1 MEVRKLNSI
10 FMEWNVNLK
19 NLRISPRKTRLVAD
33 AVRGKSVREAIL
45 ILDTIH
51 KKSSLPIK
59 KLIQSAVANAKKND
73 SVLESQL
80 KIDKI
85 FVDAGMTLKRF
96 RPRAFGRAYTIRKRS
111 SHISLTLGELDIV
124 KKRKAKVEAKDVVA
138 EKSEI
143 KVAEAK
149 STVVKSTKKTTV
161 AKKSTTTKSVTKK
174 KKVSDK

>member
-1 MEVRKLNSI
+1 
-10 FMEWNVNLK
+10 MEWNATLK

-45 ILDTIH
+45 ILDTVH

-59 KLIQSAVANAKKND
+59 KLIQSAVANAKKQD

-80 KIDKI
+80 KINSI
-85 FVDAGMTLKRF
+85 YVDAGMTLKRF

-111 SHISLTLGELDIV
+111 SHVNITLGELDIV
-124 KKRKAKVEAKDVVA
+124 KKRKAKSESQNSTDLKSENKVVDSKPVVA
-138 EKSEI
+138 KNS
-143 KVAEAK
+143 
-149 STVVKSTKKTTV
+149 KKTT
-161 AKKSTTTKSVTKK
+161 TTTKSIKAKSVTKK

>member
-1 MEVRKLNSI
+1 
-10 FMEWNVNLK
+10 MEWNATLK

-59 KLIQSAVANAKKND
+59 KLIQSAVANAKKQD

-80 KIDKI
+80 KINSI
-85 FVDAGMTLKRF
+85 YVDAGMTLKRF
-96 RPRAFGRAYTIRKRS
+96 RPRAYGRAYTIRKRS
-111 SHISLTLGELDIV
+111 SHVSLTLGELDIV
-124 KKRKAKVEAKDVVA
+124 KKRKAKSESQKST
-138 EKSEI
+138 ELKSEN
-143 KVAEAK
+143 KVVDSK
-149 STVVKSTKKTTV
+149 PGVDKGTKKTTST
-161 AKKSTTTKSVTKK
+161 KKSIKAKPVTKK